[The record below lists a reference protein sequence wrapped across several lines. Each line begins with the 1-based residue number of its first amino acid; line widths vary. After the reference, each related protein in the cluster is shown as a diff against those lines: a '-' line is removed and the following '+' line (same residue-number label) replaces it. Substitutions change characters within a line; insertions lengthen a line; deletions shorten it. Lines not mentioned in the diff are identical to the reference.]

1 MKTRSR
7 TPSPGIFMVFTS
19 SAALAPCVAT
29 TSQRGVTSFGL
40 DPDPPA
46 R

>member
-1 MKTRSR
+1 
-7 TPSPGIFMVFTS
+7 MVFTS

-29 TSQRGVTSFGL
+29 TSQRGATSRGFEPGS
-40 DPDPPA
+40 PA